1 MKASQNLSHKSGLH
15 TIKAGRELRVSES
28 CVSSKLPSWILLLLP
43 FHLPHD
49 SFKKIPSGAIMT

>member
-28 CVSSKLPSWILLLLP
+28 CVSNQITIMDPFCYFPSP
-43 FHLPHD
+43 LPHD
-49 SFKKIPSGAIMT
+49 SFKKDSF